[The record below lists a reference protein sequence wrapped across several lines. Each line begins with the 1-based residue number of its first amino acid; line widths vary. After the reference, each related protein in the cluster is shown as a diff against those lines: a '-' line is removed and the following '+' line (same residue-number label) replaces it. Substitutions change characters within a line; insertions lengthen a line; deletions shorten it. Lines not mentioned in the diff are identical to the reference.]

1 MLKLPLFLSI
11 YMYNDCFFDAYQFR
25 SSLVD
30 TDIPVVLTSQKGMT
44 YAHIAASKGSV
55 GVIKELMR
63 FNKSVICTAK
73 NSVSLYTYNM
83 ATNL

>member
-1 MLKLPLFLSI
+1 MFLSI
-11 YMYNDCFFDAYQFR
+11 ECMNMYNDCFFYAYQFR
-25 SSLVD
+25 SSLAD
-30 TDIPVVLTSQKGMT
+30 IDIPVILTSQKGMT

-73 NSVSLYTYNM
+73 NSVSLYTNM